1 MKRLATGAAV
11 MGLMATVALAAPA
24 AQASTGVKL
33 LSPGPGQVFGVMT
46 SIRFSAAFR
55 GSGTRYMRICPNK
68 RRNLNG
74 QICSDSTIEPM
85 KRGPK
90 RGKSRVWTAT
100 PKLLTALPN
109 YYQNKPGTYY
119 WQAYRIACNRKNDCV
134 QESKVRSLVI
144 R

>member
-1 MKRLATGAAV
+1 MTRLGTVAAV
-11 MGLMATVALAAPA
+11 FGTMAAMVLLPGA

-33 LSPGPGQVFGVMT
+33 LDPNPGQVFPVMT

-55 GSGTRYMRICPNK
+55 GSGTRYLHICTRNK
-68 RRNLNG
+68 RDGNG
-74 QICSDSTIEPM
+74 KLCSDATVEPM
-85 KRGPK
+85 KRGK
-90 RGKSRVWTAT
+90 RRGKARVWYAT

-119 WQAYRIACNRKNDCV
+119 WQAFRIACNRNNDCV
-134 QESKVRSLVI
+134 QESKVRSFTI